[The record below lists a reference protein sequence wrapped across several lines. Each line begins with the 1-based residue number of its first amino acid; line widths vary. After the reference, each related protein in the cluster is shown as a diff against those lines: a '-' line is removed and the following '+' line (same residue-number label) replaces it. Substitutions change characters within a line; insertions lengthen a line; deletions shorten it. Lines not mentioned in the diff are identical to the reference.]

1 MVKKKMVLWSLF
13 IILIFSI
20 IFFVEY
26 SFFLKQDK
34 EEVMLIPD
42 DSGKVEFNAGYLEL
56 SYDFSQVKILKKD
69 DKIEII
75 DKLTGELLDAYGE
88 EVKPLSEGKYQ
99 YTIYRER
106 KGNFGILRLYTVF
119 KVFEKEGKK
128 EIVEILD
135 KYWDIMSKSG
145 WYIENQ
151 QAASMITPGDFPSK
165 RIETVGRVT
174 IARKNKND
182 GWIVRRIYDLGYVY
196 WIEIPPFF
204 RQEEPS
210 PLSENF
216 TIYTS

>member
-1 MVKKKMVLWSLF
+1 MGKKKMLLWSLF

-69 DKIEII
+69 DKIEVI
-75 DKLTGELLDAYGE
+75 DKLTGELLDVYGE

-106 KGNFGILRLYTVF
+106 EGDFGILRLYTVF
-119 KVFEKEGKK
+119 EVFEKEGRR
-128 EIVEILD
+128 EIVRILN
-135 KYWDIMSKSG
+135 KYWDIISKKG
-145 WYIENQ
+145 WYVENQ
-151 QAASMITPGDFPSK
+151 HVVSLLEPEDLPSK
-165 RIETVGRVT
+165 IITTGMVT
-174 IARKNKND
+174 ISKKD
-182 GWIVRRIYDLGYVY
+182 KKKMDIIRRRYDTGYTY
-196 WIEIPPFF
+196 
-204 RQEEPS
+204 S
-210 PLSENF
+210 LD
-216 TIYTS
+216 

>member
-1 MVKKKMVLWSLF
+1 MVKKKMVLRSLF

-42 DSGKVEFNAGYLEL
+42 DSGKVECNAGYLEL

-135 KYWDIMSKSG
+135 KYWDIMSRSG

-151 QAASMITPGDFPSK
+151 QAFSMLTPEDFSSK
-165 RIETVGRVT
+165 RIETVGTVT
-174 IARKNKND
+174 IARNKVYRRMGLAFFKND
-182 GWIVRRIYDLGYVY
+182 REIIRQIFDLGYVY
-196 WIEIPPFF
+196 
-204 RQEEPS
+204 S
-210 PLSENF
+210 LD
-216 TIYTS
+216 